1 MIVNPSELNERI
13 VIGTAGDSYIDE
25 NGFTIERFDE
35 VYSLRAKV
43 KTVSTKEY
51 ISANREI
58 TDVTLKFLCRYR
70 KGIKSDMLIKY
81 DEQDFNIKHIHLY
94 GKEYMEI
101 TAVLSEWGCKKYT
114 LIFFT

>member
-1 MIVNPSELNERI
+1 MIVNPSELDQRI
-13 VIGTAGDSYIDE
+13 IIGTAGDSFIDD
-25 NGFTIERFDE
+25 NGFTIEGFDE
-35 VYSLRAKV
+35 LYSLRCKV

-51 ISANREI
+51 INADRELS
-58 TDVTLKFLCRYR
+58 DMTLKFLCRYR

-101 TAVLSEWGCKKYT
+101 TAVLSE
-114 LIFFT
+114 

>member
-13 VIGTAGDSYIDE
+13 LIGVAGDSYIDE
-25 NGFTIERFDE
+25 NGFTIEGFNE

-51 ISANREI
+51 INADREI
-58 TDVTLKFLCRYR
+58 STVTLKFLCRFR
-70 KGIKSDMLIKY
+70 RDVNSDMVIKY
-81 DEQDFNIKHIHLY
+81 DGQEFNIKHIHLY

-101 TAVLSEWGCKKYT
+101 TGALSE
-114 LIFFT
+114 

>member
-13 VIGTAGDSYIDE
+13 VIGTAGDSYIDD
-25 NGFTIERFDE
+25 NGFTIEEFDE
-35 VYSLRAKV
+35 VYSLRCKV

-51 ISANREI
+51 INADREI
-58 TDVTLKFLCRYR
+58 SAVTLKFLCRFR

-101 TAVLSEWGCKKYT
+101 TAVLSE
-114 LIFFT
+114 